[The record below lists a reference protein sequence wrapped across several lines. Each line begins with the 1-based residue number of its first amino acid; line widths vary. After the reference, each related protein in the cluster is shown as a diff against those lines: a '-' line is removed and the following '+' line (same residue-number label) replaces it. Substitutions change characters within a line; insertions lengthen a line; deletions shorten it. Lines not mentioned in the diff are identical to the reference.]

1 LKLVNQLNESITAK
15 QLARIL
21 DLLDDINQN
30 IKNAPSQELK
40 LELFV
45 VKLIKPEFAF
55 DIKSLSRRV
64 DLLEDGQ
71 PIVEINKPLIEK
83 TNNEEDKKPKTKE
96 NKSDKKEVKSKNS
109 IENFDVIWPII
120 LKDAKNHL
128 TPRKYSYLTL
138 VKPEI
143 ENKEL
148 IFLIDES
155 NDFLIA
161 ELNKSQDIKEF
172 VEVEIEKHLGLNVKI
187 QIKAQEGLIKE
198 TKESSNFQENL
209 EDIFGIEN
217 ID

>member
-1 LKLVNQLNESITAK
+1 
-15 QLARIL
+15 
-21 DLLDDINQN
+21 
-30 IKNAPSQELK
+30 
-40 LELFV
+40 
-45 VKLIKPEFAF
+45 
-55 DIKSLSRRV
+55 
-64 DLLEDGQ
+64 
-71 PIVEINKPLIEK
+71 
-83 TNNEEDKKPKTKE
+83 
-96 NKSDKKEVKSKNS
+96 
-109 IENFDVIWPII
+109 
-120 LKDAKNHL
+120 
-128 TPRKYSYLTL
+128 L

-198 TKESSNFQENL
+198 IKESSNFQENL
-209 EDIFGIEN
+209 EDIFGVEN

>member
-1 LKLVNQLNESITAK
+1 MSCADAK
-15 QLARIL
+15 
-21 DLLDDINQN
+21 
-30 IKNAPSQELK
+30 
-40 LELFV
+40 
-45 VKLIKPEFAF
+45 
-55 DIKSLSRRV
+55 
-64 DLLEDGQ
+64 
-71 PIVEINKPLIEK
+71 IEHAK
-83 TNNEEDKKPKTKE
+83 TSKE
-96 NKSDKKEVKSKNS
+96 MDYKQGKESKNS

-155 NDFLIA
+155 NEFLIT

-172 VEVEIEKHLGLNVKI
+172 VEVEIEKHLGLNVNI

>member
-1 LKLVNQLNESITAK
+1 
-15 QLARIL
+15 
-21 DLLDDINQN
+21 
-30 IKNAPSQELK
+30 
-40 LELFV
+40 
-45 VKLIKPEFAF
+45 
-55 DIKSLSRRV
+55 
-64 DLLEDGQ
+64 LLEDGQ
-71 PIVEINKPLIEK
+71 SIEGINKPLIEK
-83 TNNEEDKKPKTKE
+83 TNHEEDIKPKTKE
-96 NKSDKKEVKSKNS
+96 KKSDKKEVKSKNS

-155 NDFLIA
+155 NEFLIA

-187 QIKAQEGLIKE
+187 QIKAQEGLLKE
-198 TKESSNFQENL
+198 TKERSNFQENL